1 LSTPFPVSGRDAAS
15 AQPRRLR
22 TLISLLV
29 PAAIAFAM
37 LIALG
42 TWQLQRK
49 AWKEALITTLNER
62 LAKPPEPLPAAAS
75 WPTIDRDDTEYRRV
89 AFTATFD
96 DSKEALVY
104 AAASAFRPDVS
115 GPGYW
120 VFTPARLEEG
130 RVVMVNRGFV
140 PQDLAPKDLA
150 PKDLVPKDLPN
161 PARRPGGHLDG
172 PIAITGT
179 LRWPDTP
186 SWFTPRD
193 EPAHNLWFLRD
204 PAAIAAAKGLRD
216 IAPFY
221 VEQETPVPP
230 GGYPQ
235 PGRLEVRL
243 RNEHLQYVVTWYG
256 LALVLVV
263 IFAVWARSFLRST
276 GPQAKPEMVKPHAGS
291 GQGEPG

>member
-1 LSTPFPVSGRDAAS
+1 MSTPFPVSGRDAAS

-29 PAAIAFAM
+29 PAAIAFAV

-62 LAKPPEPLPAAAS
+62 LAVSPEPLPAAAS

-96 DSKEALVY
+96 DSKEAFVY

-120 VFTPARLEEG
+120 VFTPARLEDG

-140 PQDLAPKDLA
+140 PQDL
-150 PKDLVPKDLPN
+150 VPKDLPN
-161 PARRPGGHLDG
+161 PARRPGDHLDG

-216 IAPFY
+216 VAPFY

-263 IFAVWARSFLRST
+263 IFAVWAHSFLRST

>member
-1 LSTPFPVSGRDAAS
+1 LSTPAPASGRNAAK

-22 TLISLLV
+22 TLVSLLV
-29 PAAIAFAM
+29 PAAIAFAV

-62 LAKPPEPLPAAAS
+62 LAEPPGPLPPAAS
-75 WPTIDRDDTEYRRV
+75 WPTLDRDDTEYRRV

-115 GPGYW
+115 SPGYW
-120 VFTPARLEEG
+120 VFTPALLADG
-130 RVVMVNRGFV
+130 RVVVVNRGFV
-140 PQDLAPKDLA
+140 PQDLA
-150 PKDLVPKDLPN
+150 N

-172 PIAITGT
+172 PIAMTGT

-186 SWFTPRD
+186 SWFTPHD

-216 IAPFY
+216 VASFY

-235 PGRLEVRL
+235 PGKLEVRL

-263 IFAVWARSFLRST
+263 IFAVWARSFLRNT
-276 GPQAKPEMVKPHAGS
+276 GPPAKPEMVEPHTDS
-291 GQGEPG
+291 G

>member
-1 LSTPFPVSGRDAAS
+1 MSTPFPVSGRDAAS

-29 PAAIAFAM
+29 PAAIAFAV

-62 LAKPPEPLPAAAS
+62 LAEPPEPLPAAAS

-115 GPGYW
+115 GPSYW

-140 PQDLAPKDLA
+140 PQDLV
-150 PKDLVPKDLPN
+150 PKDLVPKKDLAN

-179 LRWPDTP
+179 LRWPDTR

-204 PAAIAAAKGLRD
+204 PATIAAAKGLRD
-216 IAPFY
+216 VAPFY

-276 GPQAKPEMVKPHAGS
+276 GPQAKPEMVKPH